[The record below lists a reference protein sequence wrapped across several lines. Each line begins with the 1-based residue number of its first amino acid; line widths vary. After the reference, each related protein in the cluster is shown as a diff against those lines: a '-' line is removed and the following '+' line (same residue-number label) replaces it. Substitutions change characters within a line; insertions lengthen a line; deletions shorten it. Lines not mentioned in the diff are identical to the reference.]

1 MSPKIHPPFLE
12 LQNLL
17 FYSLLGVLDFI
28 YKTQWFL
35 NVSEIHKKT
44 SLRTR
49 LALLFFF
56 TLFYLCPMCFINACK
71 RPFL

>member
-1 MSPKIHPPFLE
+1 MSPKIHPPFVE

-28 YKTQWFL
+28 YKTQWFF
-35 NVSEIHKKT
+35 NVSEIHKKS

-49 LALLFFF
+49 LALLFFLLFF
-56 TLFYLCPMCFINACK
+56 TYAPCAS
-71 RPFL
+71 